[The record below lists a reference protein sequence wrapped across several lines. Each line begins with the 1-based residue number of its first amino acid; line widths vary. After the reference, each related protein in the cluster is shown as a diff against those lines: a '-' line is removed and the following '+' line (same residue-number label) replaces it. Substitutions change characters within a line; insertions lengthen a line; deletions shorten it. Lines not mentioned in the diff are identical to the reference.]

1 MSKKAYTA
9 LPVVPPDLAP
19 RYEVML
25 AVISGSLTLSEGA
38 RRLGLSRNHCQSLLH
53 RALGSLIAEL
63 GPKAG
68 GRPPTP
74 PRERQL
80 EEETGRLRRENER
93 LQRRVET
100 ADRILGVASG
110 LLRGRMDRGARHE
123 RAPKKPATE
132 DE

>member
-1 MSKKAYTA
+1 MI
-9 LPVVPPDLAP
+9 P
-19 RYEVML
+19 RYFAAGVITRRRKGRFEFLVEDVEYRDGCRDIKFPGGMEE
-25 AVISGSLTLSEGA
+25 AVDSGNPRKTL
-38 RRLGLSRNHCQSLLH
+38 
-53 RALGSLIAEL
+53 
-63 GPKAG
+63 
-68 GRPPTP
+68 
-74 PRERQL
+74 REEL